1 MKRYNLI
8 QYLILTV
15 VALTSV
21 IASWN
26 MYNTPSKS
34 SFGAVLLT
42 VSLAGAVVVIVMT
55 FISSSLLRKHI
66 LRTTSDITRTEK
78 ESLYNFPA
86 PVAIIDDKK
95 QIIWVNKEFD
105 NSVLSENEAYRMYI
119 GNLADFDFDKL
130 YSPKGNIV
138 NLDEKYY
145 RVKAISNEQNDA
157 VLSMVYFDEITD
169 FVELDFEYKQSRPSV
184 MLVAVDNYEDLLQ
197 NLRESEKAN
206 VYAALEKL
214 MESFFDQTTGVVRK
228 LSSTQFLIVL
238 EYRYLKEMIDG
249 RFQIL
254 DKAREIPVGERA
266 TVTLSIGVGLGGKTL
281 AESAEFAK
289 QGLDMCFGRGGDQ
302 AAVKTVNGFE
312 FYGGVSKGVEKQTK
326 VKTRIIASALKDLI
340 NESAR
345 VFIMGHANADLDA
358 IGSAIGLCAVIRQMG
373 TAAYVVV
380 DPERNLANQLI
391 DYMRPKE
398 KDNFFI
404 SPQTALEAAD
414 ETSLLVVVDT
424 HNPDFV
430 DSKELLSAS
439 HKVVVI
445 DHHRRM
451 VKAIDNPVIFY
462 NEPLASSASEM
473 VAELVQYLGN
483 ECRLS
488 ANEAEALLAGIM
500 LDTKNFVM
508 RTGVRTF
515 EAAAYLRKLGA
526 DTVSVK
532 NLFASS
538 IETYQQKSML
548 ITNSEIY
555 NGCALATAR
564 ATSPEMRIAAAQAA
578 DELLGIEGVNS
589 SFVLYEADGKINISA
604 RSLGNFNV
612 QLVMEELGGGGHQ
625 TMAGAQLSTTL
636 REAKFRLVSAIDSYI
651 EKTNINA

>member
-1 MKRYNLI
+1 MKNNNVI

-15 VALTSV
+15 VSLTAI

-34 SFGAVLLT
+34 AFGAVLLA
-42 VSLAGAVVVIVMT
+42 VSICGTIVVLVMAI
-55 FISSSLLRKHI
+55 ISSNMLKKYI
-66 LRTTSDITRTEK
+66 MKTTAQITKTEK

-86 PVAIIDDKK
+86 PVVIIDEKK

-105 NSVLSENEAYRMYI
+105 SAVLKEETAYRLYI
-119 GNLADFDFDKL
+119 GDLAQFDFEKL
-130 YSPKGNIV
+130 YSPKGNII
-138 NLDEKYY
+138 NLNDKFY
-145 RVKAISNEQNDA
+145 RVRAIENDSNETT
-157 VLSMVYFDEITD
+157 LSMVYFNEITD
-169 FVELDFEYKQSRPSV
+169 YVELDFEYNQSRPSV

-206 VYAALEKL
+206 VYAELEKL
-214 MESFFDQTTGVVRK
+214 MEAFFDSTTGVVRK
-228 LSSTQFLIVL
+228 LSATQFLVVL
-238 EYRYLKEMIDG
+238 EYRYLKKMVDS

-254 DKAREIPVGERA
+254 DKAREIAVGERS

-302 AAVKTVNGFE
+302 AAVKTENGFE
-312 FYGGVSKGVEKQTK
+312 FYGGVSKGVERQTK
-326 VKTRIIASALKDLI
+326 VRTRMIASALMELI
-340 NESAR
+340 DESSR
-345 VFIMGHANADLDA
+345 VFIMGHSNADLDA
-358 IGSAIGLCAVIRQMG
+358 VGAATGLCAAIRKHG

-380 DPERNLANQLI
+380 DPQKNLASQLI
-391 DYMRPKE
+391 DYMADKE
-398 KDNFFI
+398 KDNFFLAP
-404 SPQTALEAAD
+404 SVACENVD
-414 ETSLLVVVDT
+414 EKSLLIVVDT

-430 DSKELLSAS
+430 DSTELLAACGR
-439 HKVVVI
+439 VVVI

-451 VKAIDNPVIFY
+451 VKSIDNPVIFY
-462 NEPLASSASEM
+462 HEPHASSASEM
-473 VAELVQYLGN
+473 VAELVQYFGN
-483 ECRLS
+483 DCKPS

-532 NLFASS
+532 NMFASS

-548 ITNSEIY
+548 ITNSEVY
-555 NGCALATAR
+555 KGCALATAR
-564 ATSPEMRIAAAQAA
+564 ATSPTMRIAAPQAA
-578 DELLGIEGVNS
+578 DELLGITGVNA
-589 SFVLYEADGKINISA
+589 SFVLYETDGKISISA

-612 QLVMEELGGGGHQ
+612 QLVMEVLGGGGHQ
-625 TMAGAQLSTTL
+625 TMAGAQLDTSL
-636 REAKFRLVSAIDSYI
+636 REARYRLVAAIDDYI
-651 EKTNINA
+651 EKSTSV